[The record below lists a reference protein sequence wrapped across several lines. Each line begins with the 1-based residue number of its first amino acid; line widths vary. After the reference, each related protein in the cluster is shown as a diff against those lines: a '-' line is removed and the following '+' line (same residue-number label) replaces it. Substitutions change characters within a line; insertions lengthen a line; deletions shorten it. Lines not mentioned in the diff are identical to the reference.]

1 MYPPLFSQ
9 CATDLLAT
17 APKTGLL
24 SKPLRQNS
32 PRNDEAPNPRP
43 RSLSRRRPRRWCGLR
58 WQAVCWEHP
67 SATSTYAHDT
77 NYDLED
83 IFLPLP
89 LRYHYCDH
97 DGLGWAKP
105 GHAGCQAMPAY
116 DEGRQR
122 LPKRRCCRTTTISV
136 TSSAII
142 AALTG
147 LFAYYAPLA

>member
-1 MYPPLFSQ
+1 MKPQTHGLGVCHDGSHADGVACVGRQ
-9 CATDLLAT
+9 CV
-17 APKTGLL
+17 G
-24 SKPLRQNS
+24 SI
-32 PRNDEAPNPRP
+32 
-43 RSLSRRRPRRWCGLR
+43 
-58 WQAVCWEHP
+58 P